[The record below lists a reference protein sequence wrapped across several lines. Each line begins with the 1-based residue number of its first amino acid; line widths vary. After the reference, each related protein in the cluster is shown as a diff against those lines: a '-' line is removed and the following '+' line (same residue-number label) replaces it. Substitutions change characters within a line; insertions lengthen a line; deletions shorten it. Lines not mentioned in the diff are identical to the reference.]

1 MLRCLRHE
9 QGQDL
14 VEYALIFP
22 LLSLLLLGIIEFGL
36 VILSYDSIA
45 NAAREGARYGI
56 IHPSDH
62 AGIEAAAR
70 LSTVGLDQAALVFT
84 VSHPASDVIQV
95 GAEYHH
101 SLITGP
107 IIGAAGGD
115 GTLHLHSVAAMQTE

>member
-1 MLRCLRHE
+1 MLKSLRDE
-9 QGQDL
+9 RAQDL

-22 LLSLLLLGIIEFGL
+22 LLALLLLGIIEFGL

-56 IHPSDH
+56 IHPLDH

-70 LSTVGLDQAALVFT
+70 LSTIGLDQAALAFT
-84 VSHPASDVIQV
+84 VSNPSSDVVQV
-95 GAEYHH
+95 EAEYQH

-107 IIGAAGGD
+107 IIGAAGGG
-115 GTLHLHSVAAMQTE
+115 GTLLLHTVAAMQTE